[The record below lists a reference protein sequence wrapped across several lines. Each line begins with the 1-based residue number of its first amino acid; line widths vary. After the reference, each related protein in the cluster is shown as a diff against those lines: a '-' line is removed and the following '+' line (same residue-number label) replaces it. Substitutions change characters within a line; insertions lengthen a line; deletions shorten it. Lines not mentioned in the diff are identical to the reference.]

1 MMDKR
6 EPFKMEVPK
15 IFPERVRV
23 ILLGGGKCAR
33 VFLETVVGDP
43 SVEVL
48 GIVESDRGSEAI
60 SLAECMGVPIYDS
73 LGKLDLSQADIVL
86 NLTGYRKVD
95 GSLLKG
101 LKGTAEVVDCRS
113 GRLLQGLLE
122 RKSFLA
128 LMDPLTGLYNITYFY
143 RSLKEEVER
152 GVRYGSPFALLFM
165 DADSFKSIN
174 DQLGHLKGDEVLRA
188 VAGVVMDSLR
198 SADIACRY
206 GGDEF
211 AVILPE
217 ARLEGAERVAERIR
231 KGVEGLPRKMGI
243 CGLSVSIG
251 LALFPTDGVSTENLV
266 RRADW
271 SMYQAKKMGGN
282 MVYRMVEG
290 EEPPSF
296 FRVEDA
302 LSLVSQKGER
312 DKFQRSHSEM
322 VSFLSAEIGKALGL
336 NMGVLRHL
344 RVAGALHDIGKAE
357 VSSEAGAWDYEEHS
371 FIGGYMLRH
380 VPYLRGI
387 VPCILFHHERFDGK
401 GFPKGL
407 EGEQIPL
414 GARVIF
420 LADRIQRLLED
431 KHPWGAQEILKA
443 LEEIREDHGAADPQ
457 ILEAFARY
465 LKEGNFPKDFSSRQ
479 SS

>member
-1 MMDKR
+1 VEKG
-6 EPFKMEVPK
+6 EPFKMEVPR
-15 IFPERVRV
+15 IFPERVRL

-33 VFLETVVGDP
+33 AFLETVVGDP

-48 GIVESDRGSEAI
+48 GIVEPDRGAEAL
-60 SLAECMGVPIYDS
+60 SLAEHMGVPVYAS
-73 LGKLDLSQADIVL
+73 PGELDLSRADIIL

-95 GSLLKG
+95 SSLLKG
-101 LKGTAEVVDCRS
+101 LKGATEVVDRLS

-122 RKSFLA
+122 RKGFLA
-128 LMDPLTGLYNITYFY
+128 LMDPLTGLYNVTYFY
-143 RSLKEEVER
+143 RSLKEEEER
-152 GVRYGSPFALLFM
+152 GMRYGSPFALLFM

-188 VAGVVMDSLR
+188 VAEAVMASLR
-198 SADIACRY
+198 GADIACRY

-217 ARLEGAERVAERIR
+217 TRLEGAERVAERIR
-231 KGVEGLPRKMGI
+231 KGVEELSRKVGI
-243 CGLSVSIG
+243 GSLFVSIG
-251 LALFPTDGVSTENLV
+251 LALFPTDGTSTETLV

-282 MVYRMVEG
+282 MVYRTVEG

-302 LSLVSQKGER
+302 LSLVSQKGDR
-312 DKFQRSHSEM
+312 DKFQRSHSEV

-336 NMGVLRHL
+336 NMAVLRHL

-357 VSSEAGAWDYEEHS
+357 VSSEARAWDYEEHAV
-371 FIGGYMLRH
+371 IGGYMLRH
-380 VPYLRGI
+380 VPHLRAI
-387 VPCILFHHERFDGK
+387 VPYILFHHERFDGK

-407 EGEQIPL
+407 KGEQIPL

-420 LADRIQRLLED
+420 LADRLHHVLEHESQWKVEDLLRALDEID
-431 KHPWGAQEILKA
+431 K
-443 LEEIREDHGAADPQ
+443 DTGAADPQ
-457 ILEAFARY
+457 IIAAFRKSLESR
-465 LKEGNFPKDFSSRQ
+465 PKDQVISPF
-479 SS
+479 